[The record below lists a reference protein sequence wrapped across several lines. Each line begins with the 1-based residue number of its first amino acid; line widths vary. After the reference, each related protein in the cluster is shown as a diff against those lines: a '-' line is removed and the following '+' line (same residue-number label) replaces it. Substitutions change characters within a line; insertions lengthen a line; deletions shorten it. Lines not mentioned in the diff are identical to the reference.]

1 LPHSLAVVVDNMEM
15 DGKGLLRISAT
26 AVVERESQKG
36 MAIGKGGSMIKAVST
51 DARVDLERLF
61 GTKVFLEVR
70 VKVEKDWQRSDEL
83 LDRLGF

>member
-1 LPHSLAVVVDNMEM
+1 MEM

-51 DARVDLERLF
+51 DAREDLERLF

-70 VKVEKDWQRSDEL
+70 VKVEKDWQQRPGVIE
-83 LDRLGF
+83 RLGM